1 MPQFDIA
8 SFFPQIVFFA
18 SLFLLFYAFLVKNAL
33 PKISQNLKLNKKIME
48 LLISSNSKDKP
59 QDINLLSYIY
69 NPNNLLSNLIYKESL
84 CLVFLRELAIKV
96 TSSYIA
102 CLNWLTKN
110 NEKNI
115 KIRLLKLNRIYFNI
129 LNDIYYGRS

>member
-8 SFFPQIVFFA
+8 SFFPQITIFA
-18 SLFLLFYAFLVKNAL
+18 SLFLLFYVFLVKNAL
-33 PKISQNLKLNKKIME
+33 PKISQNLKLNRKLIE
-48 LLISSNSKDKP
+48 LFSLSKEKS

-69 NPNNLLSNLIYKESL
+69 NPKNILLYLIYKESL
-84 CLVFLRELAIKV
+84 CLIFLQKFVKKIA
-96 TSSYIA
+96 SSYIA

-115 KIRLLKLNRIYFNI
+115 KIRLLKLDRVYFKI
-129 LNDIYYGRS
+129 LNDIYYNKS